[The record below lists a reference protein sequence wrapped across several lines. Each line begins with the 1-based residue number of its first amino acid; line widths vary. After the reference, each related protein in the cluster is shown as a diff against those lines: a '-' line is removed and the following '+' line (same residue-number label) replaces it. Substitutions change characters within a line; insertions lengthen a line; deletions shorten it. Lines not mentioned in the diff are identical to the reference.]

1 MADQLK
7 SKIRINELILEYS
20 FTEIWEEFKL
30 AKSLSE
36 DTVELLNVLVKREY
50 SSNEFVTQLLSFLMV
65 LYCLHESKQPIR
77 EEICGQGESMTPLEE
92 MHIYWDTL
100 VNFQTEEEIKEIGQS
115 FVSVIKQAA
124 VHACLRQGKKQLA
137 QQVFDKMFT
146 AEDRANDTNGSVKCT
161 KKMIKRGTSN
171 VPDDKRLVDDII
183 TYLGMVSDQYATPA
197 LLMAEKLM
205 NCRENAGHKNNN
217 NTHLS
222 IQGECSTVRDGGKLR
237 EPGSRKQH
245 STARKRYSR
254 DVIQK
259 AQEQLEPEDMTGLME
274 RGNARLKQLWSKV
287 RHNGERQCQAETTVE
302 QGIMERGNAR
312 LKQLWSKN
320 NKKKFSESPERP
332 SSSSPDDM
340 DSQQETQA
348 PPSPTHTDS
357 ASTSCTAP
365 KKRKPS
371 EPDASQRRSG
381 SNFEPS
387 KGRSVS
393 DTTTSKGS
401 SVSDTTPTKGKFC
414 SDTTPSNQR
423 SGSDTNPSKGRSG
436 NDTTLSN
443 RRSSSDSNPS
453 NRSTDG
459 PFPGLR
465 YRKNIG
471 RPDRHKPATNRAM
484 SDVSDIEDDNR
495 SMTSSGSSSRQRW
508 TWEETVEFYKAV
520 KMIGVGKWSKI
531 QDYLGTTRSQ
541 VQLKDKWRNVV
552 KSGDA
557 KKLKRELG

>member
-217 NTHLS
+217 NTHLT

-274 RGNARLKQLWSKV
+274 RGNARLKQV
-287 RHNGERQCQAETTVE
+287 
-302 QGIMERGNAR
+302 
-312 LKQLWSKN
+312 WSKN

-393 DTTTSKGS
+393 DTTTSKGR

-423 SGSDTNPSKGRSG
+423 SGSDTTPSKGRSG

-453 NRSTDG
+453 NRRSGNDSFFRERPSHTSTPSTSHEFKKPKSTDG

-557 KKLKRELG
+557 EKLKRELG